1 MKKGKSIRII
11 PASIQEADDFLAQY
25 RRDYQ
30 SLPGIKFAIGCAV
43 DGKLAGAIVVR
54 RCQGDSLTVQ
64 VDGICTVGGR
74 AAYCMLYGA
83 AARAAKAMGF
93 HRIMAFLPVGRPD
106 SALRSAGWKRV
117 GPAGGELH
125 PVMAAFPG
133 QKLLRYE
140 RVLTGR

>member
-1 MKKGKSIRII
+1 MKKRKSICIV
-11 PASIQEADDFLAQY
+11 PVSPQEADDFLTQH

-30 SLPGIKFAIGCAV
+30 SLPGIKFAVGCAV

-54 RCQGDSLTVQ
+54 RCQEDSLAMQ
-64 VDGICTVGGR
+64 VDGVCTAGGR
-74 AAYCMLYGA
+74 AAYCMLFGA

-93 HRIMAFLPVGRPD
+93 RRIMAFLPVGRPD
-106 SALRSAGWKRV
+106 SALRSAGWKRT
-117 GPAGGELH
+117 GPACGELH